1 MYLLLASSWNEGLF
15 ITFCLII
22 NEFIIYLSIISF
34 WDTRP
39 LITKDIST
47 ESYLCYMYSMN
58 FIHSNSLY
66 RTTKTRKVSVYKIP
80 YMHIHIW
87 ALQKQSLLLT
97 TTRCNASWFT
107 KAGGTTLVITLFMNG
122 WNLYHPPNTI
132 KHLRAIPH
140 NKVDMSKRKSR
151 AVMIVDCFVDNVLG
165 SSLHHHLGTEPVTN
179 KSAWDCEPSDE
190 LCALEQSHHSK
201 E

>member
-1 MYLLLASSWNEGLF
+1 M
-15 ITFCLII
+15 
-22 NEFIIYLSIISF
+22 ISF

-39 LITKDIST
+39 LIAKDIST
-47 ESYLCYMYSMN
+47 ESYLHYMYSMN
-58 FIHSNSLY
+58 FIHSNSVY

-87 ALQKQSLLLT
+87 AFQKQRLFLT
-97 TTRCNASWFT
+97 TPHCNASWFT
-107 KAGGTTLVITLFMNG
+107 KAGGITLVITPFMDG

-140 NKVDMSKRKSR
+140 NQVDMFQRKSR

-165 SSLHHHLGTEPVTN
+165 SSLHHRLGTGRVTN
-179 KSAWDCEPSDE
+179 NQSAWDCEPSDE
-190 LCALEQSHHSK
+190 LCTLEQSHHSK